1 MKGQKVD
8 EETDSARP
16 FEGKGEF
23 YLLQIKTPSV
33 HCGDSQGSNIVSL
46 GLGIYKVNVYL
57 LRPKCYITFYC
68 WTYHCDNVIYVVGSI
83 VAKEHLYVGYHMYCI
98 CI

>member
-23 YLLQIKTPSV
+23 YLLQMKTPIESEVIMDWLYLCILGVYSV
-33 HCGDSQGSNIVSL
+33 
-46 GLGIYKVNVYL
+46 
-57 LRPKCYITFYC
+57 
-68 WTYHCDNVIYVVGSI
+68 
-83 VAKEHLYVGYHMYCI
+83 
-98 CI
+98 